1 LSKLDFQS
9 FKNHLQFF
17 CAVTWLLLTKII
29 QGAFMLNTIKTN
41 IQKGF
46 TLIEL
51 MIVVAIIGILAA
63 IAIPQYTAYT
73 AQAQIAEAFSLV
85 DGLQS
90 SLVRIISSEG
100 RCVINGSGADG
111 NVAAKADIKGKY
123 VTSVEFKGAINT
135 TAPGGS
141 GAENS
146 TNCGAQAVFNSVAPT
161 STVLRGNAV
170 TFEVK
175 QTLGTFR
182 LVCLKQSSS
191 IGSGLNASATN
202 IDKYLPGTCE

>member
-1 LSKLDFQS
+1 MLS
-9 FKNHLQFF
+9 
-17 CAVTWLLLTKII
+17 
-29 QGAFMLNTIKTN
+29 TIKTN

-90 SLVRIISSEG
+90 SLVRVISSEG
-100 RCVINGSGADG
+100 RCIINGSGADG
-111 NVAAKADIKGKY
+111 NVATKADIKGKY
-123 VTSVEFKGAINT
+123 ITSVEFKGTINT
-135 TAPGGS
+135 TAPGS

-161 STVLRGNAV
+161 STVLRGAAV

-175 QTLGTFR
+175 QTLGAYR
-182 LVCLKQSSS
+182 LVCLKQSST
-191 IGSGLNASATN
+191 IGSGFTASTTN